1 MKCLRAHFD
10 AEENPFGS
18 PYNLFAVDDR
28 HPRGELRD
36 LRLRPDGTVVEL
48 CLLEDAPP
56 DIEARLSEHP
66 DIVDFDVGETTDGGV
81 VCHVHLVPL
90 DDVQRLLE
98 LVDEHDL
105 LLDTPIRLTRDGVV
119 VNVLG
124 THTQLS
130 GAVSSLPDSFQD
142 AFCVEGLSDYEPV
155 RNGVRAELTARQ
167 REVLETAVERGYYD
181 IPRQVSVEALADEL
195 DCSPSTVSEHLRKV
209 ESNVLT
215 RLG

>member
-10 AEENPFGS
+10 AEQNPFGS
-18 PYNLFAVDDR
+18 PYDLFAVDDR
-28 HPRGELRD
+28 HPCGELRD

-48 CLLEDAPP
+48 CILEDAPP
-56 DIEARLSEHP
+56 DVESRLADHP
-66 DIVDFDVGETTDGGV
+66 DIVDFDVGETSDGGV
-81 VCHVHLVPL
+81 ACHVHLDPN
-90 DDVQRLLE
+90 DDVRRLLE

-124 THTQLS
+124 THTQLT
-130 GAVSSLPDSFQD
+130 GAVSSLPASFRD

-155 RNGVRAELTARQ
+155 RNGVRAELTRRQ
-167 REVLETAVERGYYD
+167 REVLETAVENGYYD
-181 IPRQVSVEALADEL
+181 IPRQVSIETLAAEL

-209 ESNVLT
+209 ESKVLT
-215 RLG
+215 RIG

>member
-10 AEENPFGS
+10 ADENPFGS
-18 PYNLFAVDDR
+18 PYDLFAVDDR
-28 HPRGELRD
+28 HPCGELRD

-48 CLLEDAPP
+48 CILEDAPP
-56 DIEARLSEHP
+56 DVESRLADHP
-66 DIVDFDVGETTDGGV
+66 DIVDFDVGETSDGGV
-81 VCHVHLVPL
+81 ACHVHLNPN
-90 DDVQRLLE
+90 DDVRRLLE

-124 THTQLS
+124 THTQLT
-130 GAVSSLPDSFQD
+130 GAVSSLPASFRD

-155 RNGVRAELTARQ
+155 RNGVRAELTSRQ
-167 REVLETAVERGYYD
+167 REVLETAVENGYYD
-181 IPRQVSVEALADEL
+181 IPRQVSIETLAAEL

-209 ESNVLT
+209 ESKVLT
-215 RLG
+215 RIG

>member
-10 AEENPFGS
+10 AEQNPFGS
-18 PYNLFAVDDR
+18 PYDLFAVDDR
-28 HPRGELRD
+28 HPCGELRD

-48 CLLEDAPP
+48 CILEDAPP
-56 DIEARLSEHP
+56 NVESRLADHP
-66 DIVDFDVGETTDGGV
+66 DIVDFDVGETSDGGV
-81 VCHVHLVPL
+81 ACHVHLDPN
-90 DDVQRLLE
+90 DDVRRLLE

-124 THTQLS
+124 THTQLT
-130 GAVSSLPDSFQD
+130 GAVSSLPASFRD

-155 RNGVRAELTARQ
+155 RNGVRAELTSRQ

-181 IPRQVSVEALADEL
+181 IPRQVSIETLAAEL

-209 ESNVLT
+209 ESKVLT
-215 RLG
+215 RIG

>member
-10 AEENPFGS
+10 ADENPFGS
-18 PYNLFAVDDR
+18 PYDLFAVDGQ

-36 LRLRPDGTVVEL
+36 VRLRPDGTVVEL

-56 DIEARLSEHP
+56 DIESRLAEHP
-66 DIVDFDVGETTDGGV
+66 DIVDFDLGETTDGGL
-81 VCHVHLVPL
+81 VCHVHLVPSAS
-90 DDVQRLLE
+90 VRQLLE

-119 VNVLG
+119 VDVLG

-130 GAVSSLPDSFQD
+130 GAVSSLPESFRD
-142 AFCVEGLSDYEPV
+142 AFCVDGLSDYEPM
-155 RNGVRAELTARQ
+155 RNGVRAHLTDRQ
-167 REVLETAVERGYYD
+167 REVLETAVEHGYYD
-181 IPRQVSVEALADEL
+181 IPRQVSVETLASEL